1 MEITPIPKTQRNDV
15 WNKYQNKVIN
25 TIKKINKQ
33 MHTRERTKWREQMKY
48 FKNKREEQRKSQ
60 GELKKY
66 INYAL
71 QRPNPEN
78 KPLTMFEITERGTEM
93 IDGEEKI
100 KTKEREVT
108 AKHMGKG
115 RKRYY
120 INNGKIIQE
129 LSQTEEG
136 RKWRIKLHKAKLTEK
151 EWEVIPHKL
160 RPVLK
165 MAEMVKTKTGEKM
178 TTEKYGG
185 LFNREIKIE
194 ELDKYLTTVKT
205 THSTWH

>member
-1 MEITPIPKTQRNDV
+1 MEITPVPKTQRNDV

-151 EWEVIPHKL
+151 
-160 RPVLK
+160 
-165 MAEMVKTKTGEKM
+165 
-178 TTEKYGG
+178 
-185 LFNREIKIE
+185 
-194 ELDKYLTTVKT
+194 
-205 THSTWH
+205 